1 MKVVKSHES
10 LLSKELTVRIVQL
23 VLGAN
28 SDSFCER
35 IIAMEISC
43 LEDGISQP
51 SSLPSGFNINS
62 VPNSARFPE
71 LEGGNVSVLY
81 RTGP

>member
-1 MKVVKSHES
+1 MVKSHES
-10 LLSKELTVRIVQL
+10 LLSKELTVRVVQL

-28 SDSFCER
+28 SEL

-71 LEGGNVSVLY
+71 LEGANVSVLY